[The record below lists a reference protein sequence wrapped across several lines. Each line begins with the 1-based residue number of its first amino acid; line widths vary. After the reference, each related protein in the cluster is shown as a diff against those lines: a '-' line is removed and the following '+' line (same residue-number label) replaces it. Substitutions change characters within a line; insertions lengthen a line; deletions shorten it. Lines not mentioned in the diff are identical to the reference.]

1 MRLLLADVS
10 CGTDT
15 PSFVSSVLKWRN
27 TDREKADEV
36 WERLDNANRALGEVL
51 RDMVDAEGESD
62 YEKTMMAAAELT
74 SNEVCLQISSLRSL
88 VFFPFSTLL
97 TF

>member
-1 MRLLLADVS
+1 
-10 CGTDT
+10 
-15 PSFVSSVLKWRN
+15 
-27 TDREKADEV
+27 
-36 WERLDNANRALGEVL
+36 
-51 RDMVDAEGESD
+51 MVDAEGESD

>member
-27 TDREKADEV
+27 NDREKADEV
-36 WERLDNANRALGEVL
+36 WGKLDNANRELGNVL
-51 RDMVDAEGESD
+51 GDMVDAECESD
-62 YEKTMMAAAELT
+62 YEKTMMAAA
-74 SNEVCLQISSLRSL
+74 QLRSDEVRL
-88 VFFPFSTLL
+88 
-97 TF
+97 

>member
-27 TDREKADEV
+27 NDREKADEV
-36 WERLDNANRALGEVL
+36 WGKLDNANRELGNVL
-51 RDMVDAEGESD
+51 GDMVDAECESD
-62 YEKTMMAAAELT
+62 YEKTMMAAAQLT
-74 SNEVCLQISSLRSL
+74 SDEVRL
-88 VFFPFSTLL
+88 
-97 TF
+97 

>member
-27 TDREKADEV
+27 NDREKADEV
-36 WERLDNANRALGEVL
+36 WARLDNANRALGEVL
-51 RDMVDAEGESD
+51 SDMVGAENEID
-62 YEKTMMAAAELT
+62 YEETMMAASELT
-74 SNEVCLQISSLRSL
+74 SDEVRPQISSLSL
-88 VFFPFSTLL
+88 PHILPFPVTDF
-97 TF
+97 